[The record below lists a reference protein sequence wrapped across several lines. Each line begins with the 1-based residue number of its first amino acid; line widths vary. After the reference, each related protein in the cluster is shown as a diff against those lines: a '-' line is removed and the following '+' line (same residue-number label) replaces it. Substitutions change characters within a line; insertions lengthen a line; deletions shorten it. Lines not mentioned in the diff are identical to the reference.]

1 MIVIELFLA
10 IVLGV
15 CLGIFTGLTPGIH
28 INLVSVIIVSISSL
42 LLNYVSAIFLATLI
56 VSMGITHTF
65 LDAIPSIFLGAPDTD
80 TVMAVLPGHK
90 LLLEGLGWDAV
101 RLTVIGSL
109 LCLMPCV
116 VFIPFFILAF
126 PFLFEHLKSYI
137 GYLLVVLLGFI
148 ILKDKSKLWAI
159 FVFIFSGFL
168 GLIVLNS
175 DINQPLFSMLSG
187 MFGISALLLSLFNK
201 DSVPVQ
207 MNDECVQLGKLEY
220 VKSLAGGVFAGS
232 FITLF
237 PGIGPAQAAALSNS
251 IFKVEEYSY
260 LVLVG
265 GLNTV
270 NFIISLVTLFAIN
283 KARNG
288 AIVSMMEILP
298 NMSLARLGV
307 FSAAALIA
315 GGIATILT
323 LKIAKAFS
331 FMIEHVNYKILSV
344 CIICFIT
351 GLSFYFSGF
360 FGLLV
365 LLVSTAIGIVP
376 QVTGCC
382 RSNAMGCLLLPVI
395 LFYFL

>member
-1 MIVIELFLA
+1 MIVELFLA
-10 IVLGV
+10 VVTGV
-15 CLGIFTGLTPGIH
+15 CIGIFTGLTPGIH
-28 INLVSVIIVSISSL
+28 INLVAVIMVSLSPL
-42 LLNYVSAIFLATLI
+42 LLNYVSAIFLATII
-56 VSMGITHTF
+56 VSVGITHTF
-65 LDAIPSIFLGAPDTD
+65 LDAIPSIFLGAPDAD

-101 RLTVIGSL
+101 RLTVVGSL
-109 LCLMPCV
+109 LCLMLCI
-116 VFIPFFILAF
+116 VFIPFFIFAF
-126 PFLFEHLKSYI
+126 PFLFEHLKNYI

-148 ILKDKSKLWAI
+148 IFKDKSKLWALL
-159 FVFIFSGFL
+159 VFIFSGFL
-168 GLIVLNS
+168 GLIVLNC
-175 DINQPLFSMLSG
+175 DMNQPLFSMLSG
-187 MFGISALLLSLFNK
+187 MFGISSLLLSLFNK
-201 DSVPVQ
+201 DEIPLQ
-207 MNDECVQLGKLEY
+207 MNDEYVKLGKMEY
-220 VKSLAGGVFAGS
+220 LKSLAGGVFAGS

-237 PGIGPAQAAALSNS
+237 PGIGPAQAAALSNA

-270 NFIISLVTLFAIN
+270 NFIISLVTVFAIN

-331 FMIEHVNYKILSV
+331 LMIEHVNYKILTIV
-344 CIICFIT
+344 IICFIT
-351 GLSFYFSGF
+351 SLAFYFSGF

-365 LLVSTAIGIVP
+365 LLISTAVGIVP

-382 RSNAMGCLLLPVI
+382 RSNAMGCLLLPVL
-395 LFYFL
+395 LFYFV

>member
-1 MIVIELFLA
+1 MIAELLIAVI
-10 IVLGV
+10 VGV

-28 INLVSVIIVSISSL
+28 INLVSVLMVSFSPL
-42 LLNYVSAIFLATLI
+42 LLNYVSAIFLATII

-65 LDAIPSIFLGAPDTD
+65 LDAIPSIFLGAPDAD

-109 LCLMPCV
+109 LCLMLCI

-126 PFLFEHLKSYI
+126 PFLFEHLKNYI

-148 ILKDKSKLWAI
+148 IFKDKSKIWALL
-159 FVFIFSGFL
+159 VFIFSGFL
-168 GLIVLNS
+168 GLIVLNTS
-175 DINQPLFSMLSG
+175 MNQPLFPMLSG
-187 MFGISALLLSLFNK
+187 MFGISSLLLSLFNK
-201 DSVPVQ
+201 DEIPLQ
-207 MNDECVQLGKLEY
+207 MNEEYVKLGKMEY
-220 VKSLAGGVFAGS
+220 LKSLAGGVFAGS

-237 PGIGPAQAAALSNS
+237 PGIGPAQAAALSNA

-270 NFIISLVTLFAIN
+270 NFIISLVTVFAIN

-288 AIVSMMEILP
+288 AIVSLMEILP
-298 NMSLARLGV
+298 TMSLARLGV

-331 FMIEHVNYKILSV
+331 FMIEHVNYKILSIV
-344 CIICFIT
+344 IICFIT
-351 GLSFYFSGF
+351 ALAFYFSGF

-365 LLVSTAIGIVP
+365 LLISTAIGIVP

-395 LFYFL
+395 LFYFI

>member
-1 MIVIELFLA
+1 MIAELLIA
-10 IVLGV
+10 VLVGV
-15 CLGIFTGLTPGIH
+15 CFGIFTGLTPGIH
-28 INLVSVIIVSISSL
+28 INLVSMLMVSLSPL
-42 LLNYVSAIFLATLI
+42 LLSYVSAIFLATII

-65 LDAIPSIFLGAPDTD
+65 LDAIPSIFLGAPDAD

-109 LCLMPCV
+109 LCLVLCI
-116 VFIPFFILAF
+116 VFIPLFILAF
-126 PFLFEHLKSYI
+126 PFLYEHLKNYI
-137 GYLLVVLLGFI
+137 GYLLIVLLGFI
-148 ILKDKSKLWAI
+148 IFKDKSRIWAMLV
-159 FVFIFSGFL
+159 FVFSGFL

-175 DINQPLFSMLSG
+175 DVNQPLFSMLSG
-187 MFGISALLLSLFNK
+187 MFGISSLLLSLFNK
-201 DSVPVQ
+201 DEIPLQ
-207 MNDECVQLGKLEY
+207 MNDEYVKLGKLEY
-220 VKSLAGGVFAGS
+220 LKCLAGGVFAGS

-237 PGIGPAQAAALSNS
+237 PGIGPAQAAALSNA

-270 NFIISLVTLFAIN
+270 NFIISLVTVFAIN

-288 AIVSMMEILP
+288 AIVSLMEILP

-331 FMIEHVNYKILSV
+331 FMIEHVNYKILSIV
-344 CIICFIT
+344 IICFII
-351 GLSFYFSGF
+351 GLAFYFSGF

-365 LLVSTAIGIVP
+365 LLISTAVGIVP

-382 RSNAMGCLLLPVI
+382 RSNAMGCLLLPVL

>member
-1 MIVIELFLA
+1 MIVELFLA
-10 IVLGV
+10 VVTGV
-15 CLGIFTGLTPGIH
+15 CIGIFTGLTPGIH
-28 INLVSVIIVSISSL
+28 INLVAVIMVSLSPL
-42 LLNYVSAIFLATLI
+42 LLNYVSAIFLATII
-56 VSMGITHTF
+56 VSVGITHTF
-65 LDAIPSIFLGAPDTD
+65 LDAIPSIFLGAPDAD

-109 LCLMPCV
+109 LCLMLCI
-116 VFIPFFILAF
+116 VFIPFFIFAF
-126 PFLFEHLKSYI
+126 PFLFEHLKNYI
-137 GYLLVVLLGFI
+137 GYLLVALLGFI
-148 ILKDKSKLWAI
+148 IFKDKSKIWALL
-159 FVFIFSGFL
+159 VFIFSGFL
-168 GLIVLNS
+168 GLIVLNC
-175 DINQPLFSMLSG
+175 DMNQPLFSMLSG
-187 MFGISALLLSLFNK
+187 MFGISSLLLSLFNK
-201 DSVPVQ
+201 DEIPLQ
-207 MNDECVQLGKLEY
+207 MNEEYVKLGKMEY
-220 VKSLAGGVFAGS
+220 LKSLAGGVFAGS

-237 PGIGPAQAAALSNS
+237 PGIGPAQAAALSNA

-270 NFIISLVTLFAIN
+270 NFIISLVTVFAIN

-331 FMIEHVNYKILSV
+331 LMIEHVNYKILTII
-344 CIICFIT
+344 IICFIT
-351 GLSFYFSGF
+351 ALAFYFSGF

-365 LLVSTAIGIVP
+365 LLISTAVGIVP

-382 RSNAMGCLLLPVI
+382 RSNAMGCLLLPVL
-395 LFYFL
+395 LFYFI

>member
-1 MIVIELFLA
+1 MMLA
-10 IVLGV
+10 LLIAVLIGV

-28 INLVSVIIVSISSL
+28 INLVSVLIVSLSPL
-42 LLNYVSAIFLATLI
+42 LLNYTSALFLATII

-90 LLLEGLGWDAV
+90 LLLEGFGWDAV

-109 LCLMPCV
+109 LCLMLCIA
-116 VFIPFFILAF
+116 FIPLFIFAF
-126 PFLFEHLKSYI
+126 PFLYTHLKSYI
-137 GYLLVVLLGFI
+137 GYLLVVLLGL
-148 ILKDKSKLWAI
+148 ILLRDKSRLWALGV
-159 FVFIFSGFL
+159 FVFSGLL
-168 GLIVLNS
+168 GLIVLNTS
-175 DINQPLFSMLSG
+175 MNQPLFSLLSG
-187 MFGISALLLSLFNK
+187 MFGISSLLLSLFNK
-201 DSVPVQ
+201 DSIPIQ
-207 MNDECVQLGKLEY
+207 MNDEYVQLDKMEY
-220 VKSLAGGVFAGS
+220 LKSLAGGVFAGS

-237 PGIGPAQAAALSNS
+237 PGIGPAQAAALSNA

-270 NFIISLVTLFAIN
+270 NFIISLVTVFAIN

-298 NMSLARLGV
+298 NMSLARLGA

-331 FMIEHVNYKILSV
+331 LLVEHVNYKILSII
-344 CIICFIT
+344 IICFIT
-351 GLSFYFSGF
+351 GLAFYFSGF

-365 LLVSTAIGIVP
+365 LIVSTAIGIVP
-376 QVTGCC
+376 QMTGCC